1 MAKKKTPAGRAERCR
16 LLRIDCRPS
25 APSLIGDLGTY
36 KSVQA
41 AVDALNADP
50 DMFPVD
56 ELIIV
61 TESLKVIEVMSRD
74 VVRFYIS
81 NPIEKKTKEK
91 IDG

>member
-1 MAKKKTPAGRAERCR
+1 
-16 LLRIDCRPS
+16 
-25 APSLIGDLGTY
+25 
-36 KSVQA
+36 VQA

-61 TESLKVIEVMSRD
+61 TESLKVIEVLSRD